1 MDPWVIGAGDRRSY
15 RFGPEAQ
22 HERVVGLSV
31 RSLLREV
38 VDVDLL
44 GFAVDADD
52 LVAGPHVERETL
64 GQALGCLQQEA
75 VRSGISP
82 PMWYGK
88 PQFANDT

>member
-1 MDPWVIGAGDRRSY
+1 
-15 RFGPEAQ
+15 
-22 HERVVGLSV
+22 
-31 RSLLREV
+31 